1 MKVLYVSINNLKES
15 IIASGLP
22 KSAELEPDFN
32 RELTEQDFKRAKILA
47 NAKQGSG
54 HDCFIKGIGV
64 FMVIKAK
71 EKFWKQFDRY
81 HFKDTVSSTS
91 TMHMITSVDLE
102 SWLPNSI
109 SKETIKD
116 LKNDIEW
123 YKHYDS
129 LGNKKITSEL
139 FEQITDKLPMGLYYT
154 RAITLNYLQIKSMYF
169 QRRNHKL
176 KEWREL
182 CKFFESLP
190 YFKEW
195 IIDVKDR

>member
-1 MKVLYVSINNLKES
+1 MKVLYVSVNNLKES

-22 KSAELEPDFN
+22 KSTELEPDFN
-32 RELTEQDFKRAKILA
+32 RELTEQDFKRVKILA

-54 HDCFIKGIGV
+54 HDCALKGIGV
-64 FMVIKAK
+64 FMVINAK

-91 TMHMITSVDLE
+91 TMHMITSIDLE
-102 SWLPNSI
+102 SWLPNNVP
-109 SKETIKD
+109 KETVND
-116 LKNDIEW
+116 LKSDIEW
-123 YKHYDS
+123 YKHYKEKGDEEVA
-129 LGNKKITSEL
+129 NML

-154 RAITLNYLQIKSMYF
+154 RAVTLNYLQIKSMYF

-195 IIDVKDR
+195 ILDVTNR